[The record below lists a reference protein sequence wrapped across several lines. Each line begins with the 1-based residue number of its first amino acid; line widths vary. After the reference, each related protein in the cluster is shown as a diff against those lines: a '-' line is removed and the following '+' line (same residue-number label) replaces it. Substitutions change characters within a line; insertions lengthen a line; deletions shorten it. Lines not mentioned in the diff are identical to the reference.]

1 VSAVR
6 ARRWLERR
14 GKEKSV
20 GGVVFAIDGVFG
32 FYATTMMMTTTTTVF
47 ACELLH
53 EKNAL

>member
-14 GKEKSV
+14 GEEKSV

-32 FYATTMMMTTTTTVF
+32 FYATMTTMTVF
-47 ACELLH
+47 ACELLL
-53 EKNAL
+53 ERNAL